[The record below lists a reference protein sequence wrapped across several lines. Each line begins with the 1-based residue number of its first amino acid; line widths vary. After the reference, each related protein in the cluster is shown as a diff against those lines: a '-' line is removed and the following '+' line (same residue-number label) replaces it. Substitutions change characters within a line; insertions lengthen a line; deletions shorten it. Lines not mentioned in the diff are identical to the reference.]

1 MLYSISFYVLEYTVQ
16 NRKIVTI
23 NVHRCGTGG
32 GMLACY
38 AAGPGSIPGRDK
50 FPGWGFFGVFPRLS
64 DKCQEALGPK
74 VPEYHL
80 AIIIIHNHSLRVP
93 MTWDVDAP

>member
-1 MLYSISFYVLEYTVQ
+1 MNIEQVTGY
-16 NRKIVTI
+16 RKTLSPLPTAVE
-23 NVHRCGTGG
+23 R
-32 GMLACY
+32 ACH
-38 AAGPGSIPGRDK
+38 AAGPGSIPGRDR
-50 FPGWGFFGVFPRLS
+50 FPGWGFFGVFPHLS

-80 AIIIIHNHSLRVP
+80 AIIIMHHHSLRAP